1 MKLPRLFH
9 RLKADVDEFKAHID
23 RVLRQAEQ
31 LGLKKDICPTCGHLR
46 GLDGNCRWCG
56 EIDR

>member
-1 MKLPRLFH
+1 VSLFRIIHKLH
-9 RLKADVDEFKAHID
+9 AKVDGFMEKIEEAA
-23 RVLRQAEQ
+23 RELEE

-56 EIDR
+56 ENDR